1 MATVHE
7 GLVYD
12 TICAV
17 YQREGTPPTVPQ
29 IMEACHLTEYQVNQV
44 LRQLRKRG
52 WLKGRAPVQPMN
64 GKLYA

>member
-12 TICAV
+12 YISAV
-17 YQREGTPPTVPQ
+17 YGREGTPPTIPQ
-29 IMEACHLTEYQVNQV
+29 IMDACHLTEYQVKQV

-52 WLKGRAPVQPMN
+52 WLKGRTPVLPTD